1 MPAQAKK
8 TTTKAKSRSNT
19 RTRTSK
25 AQPKG
30 LLSRWPNFSKT
41 TLLLIAGLV
50 IIAGAIFFF
59 VSRAGTSEYTALQSV
74 KAGNAAGATLPIS
87 YNISSLTGT
96 VRYAS
101 PNGSTTSACTSADP
115 CTIARAVSQTTT
127 ANSTI
132 VLYGGMYRNQANIQ
146 ISGSG
151 RDGLR
156 IVAYP
161 GQIPEIRGSI
171 EVPTSASPEWVA
183 EGSFRY
189 RSYVP
194 RPFQNG
200 GGVNFGDL
208 ADMTNLS
215 GDGVGRY
222 ADQAW
227 IGTTAL
233 KQTLNKSTLVDGQFY
248 VDRTTN
254 RLYMTANDAAKSGIE
269 TSRPGSLT
277 TADRDRLFQ
286 IFSARVTIEGVKI
299 NRYSANAN
307 DYGAITLESTAS
319 NATILN
325 TELSDMPFEA
335 VHTGLNDNILMK
347 NVTIKN
353 IAWQAVNANQTDN
366 FTFDSVK
373 ITDTDPFDEFTS
385 SPASGALKTSRTRG
399 TKILNSFIANNKSH
413 GLWFDQSN
421 INVAVVKNL
430 IRDNYGAGVFFE
442 ISDGLTLAN
451 NYIAAPASGTGQ
463 PVKMAGSSGLRLVNN
478 TIVGGTDPFGIY
490 IDSRSG
496 AACAASA
503 SGCLPGVQTWSG
515 DRQGRFASSIGNTMD
530 WMPRID
536 VMVNNIIAYPRTGSG
551 SLCGSTTSVGLCF
564 LLKHSSG
571 ATTTLDAVI
580 HKADATR
587 NLPQT
592 VIDGNV
598 YANGTS
604 RIIRDG
610 IRDYSDVASWTA
622 ALAGSP
628 VLIPGMDAKGKSG
641 NSWLNTDGTATSAL
655 ATANTQAYVIPAY
668 TGTNAV
674 INQYIPAGTQ
684 VYGALSDVVT
694 TTITPPPTTT
704 VTTVTPPADTTPP
717 TGPASLSASASSTSQ
732 INLSWP
738 AATDNIAV
746 TGYVVTRNGSQVYAG
761 TNLSFSDTGL
771 AASTSYSYKVVAKDA
786 AGNTSAGATASATT
800 QAVPTTTIT
809 PSTPPPPPAD
819 TTAPTAPSNVKGTIN
834 YDAFRFSY
842 FTNLTWAASSDNVGV
857 TGYEVK
863 RNGTSLGSTTK
874 TSFADYN
881 IVANT
886 YYTYEVFAR
895 DAAGNVSL
903 PGNARLVGRCFLIW
917 CWAE

>member
-1 MPAQAKK
+1 MPAQTKK
-8 TTTKAKSRSNT
+8 TTTKAKSRPST
-19 RTRTSK
+19 RSRTAK
-25 AQPKG
+25 VQPKG
-30 LLSRWPNFSKT
+30 LLSKWPNFSKT

-59 VSRAGTSEYTALQSV
+59 VSRAGTTEYTALQSV

-96 VRYAS
+96 IRYAS

-115 CTIARAVSQTTT
+115 CTLARAVAQTTT

-132 VLYGGMYRNQANIQ
+132 VLFGGMYRNQANIA

-161 GQIPEIRGSI
+161 GQIPEIRGSV
-171 EVPTSASPEWVA
+171 EASSGWVA
-183 EGSFRY
+183 EGSYQY
-189 RSYVP
+189 RAYVP
-194 RPFQNG
+194 RPLQDG
-200 GGVNFGDL
+200 GGVTFTDL
-208 ADMTNLS
+208 TKTTNLN

-227 IGTTAL
+227 IGNTPL
-233 KQTLNKSTLVDGQFY
+233 KQTLNKSSLVDGQFY
-248 VDRTTN
+248 VDQTAN
-254 RLYMTANDAAKSGIE
+254 RLYMTATDVAKAGVE
-269 TSRPGSLT
+269 TSRPGNPT

-286 IFSARVTIEGVKI
+286 VFSKGVVIEGLRI

-319 NATILN
+319 NAVIRN
-325 TELSDMPFEA
+325 TELSDMPYEA
-335 VHTGLNDNILMK
+335 VHCGLNDNVLMK

-353 IAWQAVNANQTDN
+353 IAWQSVNANQTDN

-373 ITDTDPFDEFTS
+373 ITDTDPFDEFAS

-399 TKILNSFIANNKSH
+399 TKIFNSYIANNKSH

-478 TIVGGTDPFGIY
+478 TIVGGTDPFGVY

-503 SGCLPGVQTWSG
+503 SACLPGSGTYPG

-536 VMVNNIIAYPRTGSG
+536 VMVNNIIAFPRTSSFCGGSQTLG
-551 SLCGSTTSVGLCF
+551 LCIMLAHSVGT
-564 LLKHSSG
+564 S
-571 ATTTLDAVI
+571 TTLDQVI
-580 HKADATR
+580 HKADPTR

-592 VIDGNV
+592 IIDGNV
-598 YANGTS
+598 YANGTAN
-604 RIIRDG
+604 IIRDG
-610 IRDYSDVASWTA
+610 LKNYTSVAAWTTS
-622 ALAGSP
+622 LAGSP

-641 NSWLNTDGTATSAL
+641 NSWLNSDGTATSAL

-684 VYGALSDVVT
+684 VYGALSDVTPTPT
-694 TTITPPPTTT
+694 TTITPT
-704 VTTVTPPADTTPP
+704 TTVTPPPDTTAP
-717 TGPASLSASASSTSQ
+717 TGPASLSASAASTSQ

-738 AATDNIAV
+738 AATDNVGV
-746 TGYVVTRNGSQVYAG
+746 TSYVVTRNGSQVYAG

-771 AASTSYSYKVVAKDA
+771 TASTSYNYKVVAKDA
-786 AGNTSAGATASATT
+786 AGNTSTGATASATT

-819 TTAPTAPSNVKGTIN
+819 TTAPTAPTNVKGTIN

-842 FTNLTWAASSDNVGV
+842 FTNLTWSASTDNVGV
-857 TGYEVK
+857 TSYEVK
-863 RNGTSLGSTTK
+863 RNGSSLGSTTK
-874 TSFADYN
+874 TTFADYN

-886 YYTYEVFAR
+886 PYSYDVYAK

-917 CWAE
+917 CWGE